1 MSVGRVF
8 KVPPIIHFG
17 QGVASLTGKEA
28 ARLGARHVLLITDS
42 FLASSGL
49 IDPVLRSLA
58 ENKIAVSLYD
68 QVNTEPTL
76 EHVDA
81 CLHLY
86 AANSADL
93 VIGLGGGSPIDVAK
107 AISAL
112 VGNPGELKNYMGIG
126 KLQRNG
132 PPIIAIPTTAG
143 TGSEATCTTIITD
156 AENNIKMLIISDTLM
171 PQVAIVDPLLTMSM
185 PKGITAATGLDALT
199 HAIEAYVSRKA
210 QPMSDIF
217 ALSAV
222 SLLAKYLP
230 KAWTNP
236 DDVEARTNTLLG
248 ALQAGIAFSNASV
261 ALVHGMSRP
270 IGAIFHVPHGV
281 SNAALLGVVT
291 RFSLPGAS
299 QRYAEIALAM
309 GLSDQGSYEATSLA
323 GAGKIEELIRFMGIP
338 GLAELGVSKEQLD
351 ANVSKMA
358 DDAMASGSPDNNPKI
373 ASKDEIIDLYYKA
386 L

>member
-49 IDPVLRSLA
+49 IDPVLQSLA

-86 AANSADL
+86 ATNSADL

-126 KLQRNG
+126 KLQKNG

-156 AENNIKMLIISDTLM
+156 AENNVKMLIISDTLM

-291 RFSLPGAS
+291 RFSLPGAN

-309 GLSDQGSYEATSLA
+309 GLSDQGSHEATSLA
-323 GAGKIEELIRFMGIP
+323 GAEKIEELIRFMGIP

>member
-86 AANSADL
+86 ATNSADL

-126 KLQRNG
+126 KLQKNG

-156 AENNIKMLIISDTLM
+156 AGNNVKMLIISDTLM

-291 RFSLPGAS
+291 RFSLPGAN

-309 GLSDQGSYEATSLA
+309 GLSDQGSHEATSLA
-323 GAGKIEELIRFMGIP
+323 GAEKIEELIRFMGIP